1 MTTSSQNPKTSKEPW
16 LAVILSTMLPGLG
29 QAYSGQILWGL
40 AIGLITNAAIWGG
53 LIGLLIGPASSTGL
67 SISTFVLGIALLFY
81 NLFNAHSTARQANS
95 SELEI
100 QRKAEKDPWLAVF
113 LSRIIPGLGHFYLG
127 KWAIG
132 LLFLI
137 TVLGCRLLG
146 KYGIGLILG
155 WMAGYICLYSA
166 YSSAP
171 AERPRSKRVFWSV
184 MALELAAM
192 LTSVFLVFG
201 IRLFV
206 AETRFIPSGSML
218 PTLQIDDRLIID
230 KLIYRFHPPQRGD
243 IIIFTPPDSVD
254 AYMPAKRSGRK
265 DAFIKRIVGVPGDRI
280 EVAKGKLIINGKALT
295 ESYIQEPPNYTLQ
308 ITQVPNDAYF
318 VLGDNRNNA
327 LDSHIW
333 GFVPRDNIIGKATKR
348 YWPFDRAGA
357 LSN

>member
-1 MTTSSQNPKTSKEPW
+1 M
-16 LAVILSTMLPGLG
+16 
-29 QAYSGQILWGL
+29 
-40 AIGLITNAAIWGG
+40 
-53 LIGLLIGPASSTGL
+53 GLLIGPTSNTSL
-67 SISTFVLGIALLFY
+67 YISTLALGIALLFY
-81 NLFNAHSTARQANS
+81 NFFNAHKSACQANS
-95 SELEI
+95 SEFEI

-146 KYGIGLILG
+146 KYAIVLILG
-155 WMAGYICLYSA
+155 WMGGYICLYSA
-166 YSSAP
+166 YRSAP
-171 AERPRSKRVFWSV
+171 AERPQSKWGFWSV
-184 MALELAAM
+184 MALELGAL
-192 LTSVFLVFG
+192 LTSIFLAFG
-201 IRLFV
+201 IRFFV

-230 KLIYRFHPPQRGD
+230 KLTYRFNPPQRGD
-243 IIIFTPPDSVD
+243 IIIFTPPESVD
-254 AYMPAKRSGRK
+254 AYMPPKASGRK

-280 EVAKGKLIINGKALT
+280 EVVNGKLMINGNALK
-295 ESYIQEPPNYTLQ
+295 ESYIQEPPNYTLTM
-308 ITQVPNDAYF
+308 TQVPNDAYF

-348 YWPFDRAGA
+348 FWPFDRAGA